1 MLITFACLVREH
13 HFGWSV
19 SRDCVRGHV
28 GVNSAKKKRLV
39 DAGKVTISLQLI
51 FFFLFVDHPTGSK
64 EESER

>member
-28 GVNSAKKKRLV
+28 GVNSAKKK
-39 DAGKVTISLQLI
+39 KISRRWESYYFI
-51 FFFLFVDHPTGSK
+51 AINFFFLFVDHPTGSK